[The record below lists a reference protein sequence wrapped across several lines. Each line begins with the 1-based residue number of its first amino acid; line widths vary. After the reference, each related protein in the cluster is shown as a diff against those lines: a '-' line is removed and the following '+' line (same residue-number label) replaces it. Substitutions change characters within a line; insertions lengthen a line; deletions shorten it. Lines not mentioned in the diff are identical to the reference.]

1 MSESKGKTSPQKFC
15 HDCGSILVQG
25 AAFCQKCG
33 IEVSPS
39 TKQVKPELPKP
50 IEEIKRKLPP
60 LNAKGLASKIRQKF
74 QSNRRSFFLSLAA
87 IGVVGVSIVALAATP
102 GALSPLTA
110 DQIPKFATVVGEEKI
125 SEIASSLCPSL
136 KASIPT
142 DATIAEFD
150 DRMAQIKDV
159 GGNARNMLA
168 FSDRTSW
175 MVNSSESKSLGNSV
189 SKISQSGLSKL
200 LSDPPIWGIDDSNRD
215 LVVKTW
221 EKDFE
226 KSIISSCGL
235 EAEISAAEKATQRYD
250 SAVNNAVSLA
260 ESAPW
265 YPRGFSTLY
274 SDEDELA
281 YKFTDKP
288 KDCYSCY
295 EWTATIVSQNGCSS
309 TYAEGNMTSSSGG
322 SVVDWSNDTTGALSP
337 GQTADISFQ
346 SYVDGY
352 GTLWFEFTELNCY

>member
-200 LSDPPIWGIDDSNRD
+200 LSNPPIWGIDDSNRD

-265 YPRGFSTLY
+265 YPRGYF
-274 SDEDELA
+274 ELVDGLA
-281 YKFTDKP
+281 GKWNTFTGASP
-288 KDCYSCY
+288 CYDCSF
-295 EWTATIVSQNGCSS
+295 WKLLVVSRDGCSS
-309 TYAEGNMTSSSGG
+309 GVYVELNITQGG
-322 SVVDWSNDTTGALSP
+322 TVVDWTNDTLSQLNQGSQ
-337 GQTADISFQ
+337 GQM
-346 SYVDGY
+346 V
-352 GTLWFEFTELNCY
+352 FENYPFIPNARGEVSDASCY